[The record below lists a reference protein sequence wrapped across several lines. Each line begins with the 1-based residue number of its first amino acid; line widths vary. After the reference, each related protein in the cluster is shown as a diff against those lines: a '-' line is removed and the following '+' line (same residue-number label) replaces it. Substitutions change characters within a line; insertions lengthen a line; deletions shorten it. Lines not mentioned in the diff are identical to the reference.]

1 MEPKKKLKVFDNFK
15 TKKKPSEDD
24 LRLPRFGGPVM
35 YRYLME
41 FPLDGV
47 MYEALVNCEL
57 PSASIVNHNS
67 MNFFGS
73 TSQWNPIQVKIS
85 DTFFNYGDKQEF
97 YSKLRSWFTGLNKIN
112 TTISRIDPT
121 GLVVSRWDLR
131 GCFVSNIYYGTT
143 FDYGDEPEL
152 EITLH
157 YDYCNLNYYDI

>member
-15 TKKKPSEDD
+15 TKKKPSEDNFYG
-24 LRLPRFGGPVM
+24 FGGPVM

-47 MYEALVNCEL
+47 MYECLVNCEL
-57 PSASIVNHNS
+57 PSASIVNNYFGS
-67 MNFFGS
+67 AFFGS
-73 TSQWNPIQVKIS
+73 TPQWNPIQVKIS

-131 GCFVSNIYYGTT
+131 GCFVSNIYHGTT

-157 YDYCNLNYYDI
+157 YDHCNFH

>member
-15 TKKKPSEDD
+15 TKKKPSEDNFYG
-24 LRLPRFGGPVM
+24 FGGPVM

-41 FPLDGV
+41 FPLGGV
-47 MYEALVNCEL
+47 MYECSVNCEL
-57 PSASIVNHNS
+57 PSASIVNNYFGS
-67 MNFFGS
+67 AFFGS
-73 TSQWNPIQVKIS
+73 TPQWNPIQVKIN
-85 DTFFNYGDKQEF
+85 TTHFNQEF
-97 YSKLRSWFTGLNKIN
+97 YSKLRSWFTDVNKIN

-121 GLVVSRWDLR
+121 GVVVSRWDLR

-157 YDYCNLNYYDI
+157 YDHCNFH